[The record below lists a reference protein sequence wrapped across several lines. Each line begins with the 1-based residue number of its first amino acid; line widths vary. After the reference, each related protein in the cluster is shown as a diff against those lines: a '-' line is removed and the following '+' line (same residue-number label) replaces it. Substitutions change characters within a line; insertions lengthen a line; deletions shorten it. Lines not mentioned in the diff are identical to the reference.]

1 MAYRSYGQSR
11 WWDSE
16 SLSFILGWVAGIRVR
31 ISVFFVIMIA
41 FELLRGAAD
50 GFFGYALFFS
60 AVGFFSVLLH
70 EFGHCFGCRYVG
82 GTADDILMWP
92 LGGLA
97 SCAPPHRP
105 GPSLVTTLAGP
116 AVNLLICLI
125 LLPLLLM
132 AGGTVGELVNPFN
145 GYETPF
151 QGGWWYLRAIYTANY
166 WLLLFNML
174 LPLYPMD
181 CGRAI
186 QELLWFRMG
195 YEKSLYV
202 MTTVGLVVGSFL
214 GILAIWTGQIML
226 FLICLFGVLTCYR
239 QRIFLAAGGMAGG
252 AEYEAGESWKYGRKD
267 EDDDRPAKP
276 RRKSIAARFTDWRRR
291 RADAAQERL
300 EAELDRILAKI
311 HEHGISSLSEREKS
325 LLKEASE
332 KRRG

>member
-31 ISVFFVIMIA
+31 IHLYFVIMIA
-41 FELLRGAAD
+41 FELLRAFD
-50 GFFGYALFFS
+50 GRFFGYALFFV

-97 SCAPPHRP
+97 YCAPPHRP
-105 GPSLVTTLAGP
+105 WPNLITTLAGP
-116 AVNLLICLI
+116 AVNLAICLI
-125 LLPLLLM
+125 LFPFLLF
-132 AGGTVGELVNPFN
+132 AGAGVGELVNPFN

-151 QGGWWYLRAIYTANY
+151 QGAWWFLRAIYTANY

-186 QELLWFRMG
+186 QEILWFRMG

-214 GILAIWTGQIML
+214 GIVALWVGQIFL
-226 FLICLFGVLTCYR
+226 FLICLAGVYVCYR
-239 QRIFLAAGGMAGG
+239 QRVALAAGAAYGG
-252 AEYEAGESWKYGRKD
+252 QYDAGESWKYGRKNDD
-267 EDDDRPAKP
+267 EDDRPAKP
-276 RRKSIAARFTDWRRR
+276 GRKSIGARFGEWRRR
-291 RADAAQERL
+291 RAEASREKL
-300 EAELDRILAKI
+300 EEEVDRILAKI
-311 HEHGISSLSEREKS
+311 HDQGLASLSEREKT